1 MLRLALP
8 KGSLEEQTLL
18 LFKKADLEI
27 KRTDR
32 EYNPKIE
39 DERINSVKIL
49 RPQEIPKYVEEGYFD
64 IGISGYD
71 WILESGSDVVEVDDL
86 AYSKQGVGKVRI
98 VAAVP
103 EESDIDDVSKIVP
116 NSRVTTEYPNL
127 TRRFFENL
135 GIPIKIFYS
144 YGATEAKVPELMDVV
159 VDLTETGATL
169 RKNGLKM
176 IGTLLESTTKLI
188 ANKES
193 WKDPNKRK
201 AIEEVRTLLLGVIEA
216 RGKVLLTMNV
226 PEDNLDDVI
235 SILPAMKKPTISRL
249 YKTNYYAVETVVSKE
264 EVNKLIPE
272 LKNRG
277 ACDIL
282 EIEISKIVK

>member
-1 MLRLALP
+1 MLRIALP

-27 KRTDR
+27 KKTDR

-39 DERINSVKIL
+39 DERISSVKIL

-71 WILESGSDVVEVDDL
+71 WIVETGSDVVEVADL
-86 AYSKQGVGKVRI
+86 AYSKQGFGKVRI

-103 EESDIDDVSKIVP
+103 EESEIDDVTKIAP
-116 NSRVTTEYPNL
+116 YSRVTTEYPNI
-127 TRRFFENL
+127 TKGFFEKL
-135 GIPIKIFYS
+135 GIPIKIFFS

-169 RKNGLKM
+169 RKNGLK
-176 IGTLLESTTKLI
+176 IVGTLLESSTKLI

-193 WKDPNKRK
+193 WKDPKKRK
-201 AIEEVRTLLLGVIEA
+201 AIEEIKTLLLGVIEA

-226 PEDNLDDVI
+226 PEDKLDNVI
-235 SILPAMKKPTISRL
+235 SILPAMKKPTISKL
-249 YKTNYYAVETVVSKE
+249 YKTNYYAVETVVSKKD
-264 EVNKLIPE
+264 VNKLIPE